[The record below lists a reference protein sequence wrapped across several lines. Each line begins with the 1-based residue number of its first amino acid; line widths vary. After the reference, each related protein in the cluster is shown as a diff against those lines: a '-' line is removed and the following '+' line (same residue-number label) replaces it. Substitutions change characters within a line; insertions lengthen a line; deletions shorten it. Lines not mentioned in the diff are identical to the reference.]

1 MLMIASNRDFNE
13 NSSPYFRYSSIGNL
27 FEQDTC
33 SDCHAF
39 KWAKET
45 PGFCCYQGKI
55 KLEKVHDP
63 PAVIEDLLKNK
74 EFTANIRGYNN
85 ALALASLGTDHKP
98 EIGPN
103 FKIQGK
109 LHHKIGSLSPVDGNP
124 KFAQL
129 YFFDS
134 EHELENRLQ
143 HVSSLKPEILE
154 QLQSCLH
161 RVNPYIKDI
170 KVALEVVKD
179 APECRLILSN
189 NVKLQPKEAHP
200 RTYNLPTGSE
210 VAVLL
215 PGDQLGDLDVVL

>member
-1 MLMIASNRDFNE
+1 M
-13 NSSPYFRYSSIGNL
+13 
-27 FEQDTC
+27 
-33 SDCHAF
+33 
-39 KWAKET
+39 
-45 PGFCCYQGKI
+45 
-55 KLEKVHDP
+55 
-63 PAVIEDLLKNK
+63 
-74 EFTANIRGYNN
+74 
-85 ALALASLGTDHKP
+85 
-98 EIGPN
+98 
-103 FKIQGK
+103 
-109 LHHKIGSLSPVDGNP
+109 DGNP

-215 PGDQLGDLDVVL
+215 PGDQLGDLDVFLQTRCGNLQRINAVHRSYDALHYVLLLPTGQDGFKPGIPMQKGNEKGSIMQFYTFQLQV